1 VSAAGQGDPAGPVG
15 QLVAAAG
22 DPGQQHAVPGAER
35 TVTGTVIAPPSSNCR
50 FSGARRVSRKPGA
63 AATQAGSQNR
73 DLAVSDRD
81 ERP

>member
-1 VSAAGQGDPAGPVG
+1 VPAAGQGDPAGGVR

-22 DPGQQHAVPGAER
+22 DPGQQHAVPRANA
-35 TVTGTVIAPPSSNCR
+35 TLTGTVIAPPVLELSLLP
-50 FSGARRVSRKPGA
+50 ARSVSRKPGA
-63 AATQAGSQNR
+63 AVTQAGSQNR